1 MTEHP
6 TLFDSLNPTPVD
18 KVLAPTPGR
27 LHRNALPSEKQ
38 AAEKLSV
45 RSGTQ
50 RARVL
55 LVLDRLGDAIPHQ
68 LHAEAGCAAPSHA
81 TTRLEELRDL
91 GLVEMTTER
100 RLSSWNGRP
109 FVWKILPAG
118 REVAAQLRER
128 SAA

>member
-1 MTEHP
+1 MTQEQ
-6 TLFDSLNPTPVD
+6 LDLYGSTPVN

-27 LHRNALPSEKQ
+27 VHRNALPSEKQ

-91 GLVEMTTER
+91 GLVEMT
-100 RLSSWNGRP
+100 NGRP
-109 FVWKILPAG
+109 FVWRVTDEG
-118 REVAAQLRER
+118 RKVAAQLRER